1 MIYAFKLGFLD
12 IRWVDI
18 VDILL
23 VSVLLYQVYKLL
35 KGSVA
40 VRVLVGFLSLYLIY
54 LVVKAAQME
63 LLAGILGQFMGV
75 GVLAAII
82 IFSQEIRKFLL
93 ILGKTSFRNSGILE
107 SIFIWRKRRP
117 KINMNI
123 TAVIEAAKSLS
134 GSNTGALM
142 VFSRNTELK
151 FYADS
156 GDLLD
161 AFISKRLLIS
171 IFNKYSPLHDG
182 AVILFEGRIKAARC
196 LLPVSERE
204 NLPAQ
209 WGLRHRAA
217 EKERLEAEEMAAREK
232 AEQAKAAVPEPK
244 EEAKVETKG
253 LEERATEAAIST
265 LPEKEQA
272 RVREVNKLVGPE
284 VLMEIG
290 DSAHPGRIS
299 SIQVQYVVVIASYPV
314 DSRYSRLFVN
324 QIKPQ
329 YGDVKI
335 FASRKRGLDY
345 VYLGGYNDY
354 ATALGRMQE
363 TRKDTRFKDAWV
375 HIIRLSK

>member
-12 IRWVDI
+12 VRWVDI

-35 KGSVA
+35 KGSAA
-40 VRVLVGFLSLYLIY
+40 VRVLIGFLSLYLIY
-54 LVVKAAQME
+54 LVVRAAQME

-82 IFSQEIRKFLL
+82 IFSQEIRKFLI
-93 ILGKTSFRNSGILE
+93 ILGKTSFRRNV
-107 SIFIWRKRRP
+107 IFENLLIWRKKKP
-117 KINMNI
+117 KVNMNI
-123 TAVIEAAKSLS
+123 AAVVEASKTLS

-182 AVILFEGRIKAARC
+182 AVILYEGKIKAARC
-196 LLPVSERE
+196 LLPVSERD

-217 EKERLEAEEMAAREK
+217 LGMSEATDTLVLIVSEETGQVSIARNGTIHGNLSAPEVRKRLNRYLNEAE
-232 AEQAKAAVPEPK
+232 VEPV
-244 EEAKVETKG
+244 EEEKVEK
-253 LEERATEAAIST
+253 TE
-265 LPEKEQA
+265 
-272 RVREVNKLVGPE
+272 V
-284 VLMEIG
+284 
-290 DSAHPGRIS
+290 
-299 SIQVQYVVVIASYPV
+299 AS
-314 DSRYSRLFVN
+314 
-324 QIKPQ
+324 
-329 YGDVKI
+329 
-335 FASRKRGLDY
+335 
-345 VYLGGYNDY
+345 
-354 ATALGRMQE
+354 
-363 TRKDTRFKDAWV
+363 
-375 HIIRLSK
+375 